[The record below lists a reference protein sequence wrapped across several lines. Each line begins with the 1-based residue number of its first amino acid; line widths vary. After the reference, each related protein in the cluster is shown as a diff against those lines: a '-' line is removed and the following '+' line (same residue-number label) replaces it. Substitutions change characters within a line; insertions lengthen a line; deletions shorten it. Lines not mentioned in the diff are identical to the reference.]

1 MKTKKMKSQ
10 VKEARTAWA
19 MLAPAL
25 VVLGLIQAYPILR
38 TFWLSFHEMN
48 LKRPQTGFPWIGL
61 ENYAKIL
68 SDSRAGE
75 DIMFT
80 LKFTIATVALEL
92 VIGFAAAL
100 IMNRA
105 FKGRGLVRAAI
116 LVPWAIPTS
125 VSAMMWKFIYNDQYG
140 MFNDILYRLGIIDGY
155 KAWLSTKSGSFMAM
169 VITDVWKTA
178 PYMALLLLAGLQ
190 VIDEGLYEAAKID
203 GANVFQRFFK
213 ITLPIVKPSLLVA
226 LLFRTLDAFRV
237 FDLVSVL
244 TGGANGTESIAM
256 YAYKQ
261 LMTFLN
267 FGYGSALAILIFLI
281 VFGISLIYMCFLK
294 KDLTAEVRRHR
305 LEGVVQLHELIID
318 QTARGL
324 VERVRGGIGVHD
336 VLRIIVD
343 GEHVVR
349 LVDDDGLVL
358 IVADLRLVRLRPA
371 GTKQQA
377 EGEQKDEES
386 FHMWPPNS

>member
-25 VVLGLIQAYPILR
+25 VVLGLIQGYPILR

-92 VIGFAAAL
+92 IIGFAAAL

-155 KAWLSTKSGSFMAM
+155 KAWLSTRSGSFMAM

-267 FGYGSALAILIFLI
+267 FGYGSALAILIFII

-294 KDLTAEVRRHR
+294 KDLTAE
-305 LEGVVQLHELIID
+305 
-318 QTARGL
+318 
-324 VERVRGGIGVHD
+324 
-336 VLRIIVD
+336 
-343 GEHVVR
+343 
-349 LVDDDGLVL
+349 
-358 IVADLRLVRLRPA
+358 
-371 GTKQQA
+371 
-377 EGEQKDEES
+377 
-386 FHMWPPNS
+386 